1 MLPQDFVIAIPRQP
15 SPARA
20 ATQPFL
26 PYPTEAP
33 IELLKT
39 AVVRRSSVVLVV
51 AAELG
56 VQGFP
61 LLVHRLVPVLLGPG
75 GDRLQSPAEPF
86 ADRLHVHGEL
96 PLPAAGAH
104 VGKAEELEG
113 LGFLSLFLRVP
124 PRISPKFHQ
133 PRLLRVKGQTKFA
146 ESLGYDFLHLFRV
159 LLVFEAQDGI
169 V

>member
-26 PYPTEAP
+26 PYPTDAP

-61 LLVHRLVPVLLGPG
+61 LLVHRLVPVLLAPG

-104 VGKAEELEG
+104 VGESRPGGFHLEPLAEPDVNLSAHPAPIKQTLRSYRYPSVRRETCVPWQAVVETGSPGPYG
-113 LGFLSLFLRVP
+113 L
-124 PRISPKFHQ
+124 
-133 PRLLRVKGQTKFA
+133 
-146 ESLGYDFLHLFRV
+146 
-159 LLVFEAQDGI
+159 
-169 V
+169 